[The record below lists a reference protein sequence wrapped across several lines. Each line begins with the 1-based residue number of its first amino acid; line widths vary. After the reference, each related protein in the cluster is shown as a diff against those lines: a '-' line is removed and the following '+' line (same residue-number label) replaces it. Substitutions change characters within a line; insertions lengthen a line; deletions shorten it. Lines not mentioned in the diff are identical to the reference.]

1 MSGPESNRVVRQL
14 RHDVDDVYTLLDEV
28 RGVVADLD
36 AKVDA
41 GFAAVNQQF
50 AAVNEKFVAVNEKI
64 DTGFAE
70 ILRRLDGQ

>member
-1 MSGPESNRVVRQL
+1 MAEPESSRVVRQL
-14 RHDVDDVYTLLDEV
+14 RHDVDDVYALLDEV
-28 RGVVADLD
+28 RGVVAELD

-41 GFAAVNQQF
+41 GFA
-50 AAVNEKFVAVNEKI
+50 AVNEKI

>member
-41 GFAAVNQQF
+41 GFAAVN
-50 AAVNEKFVAVNEKI
+50 EKI

-70 ILRRLDGQ
+70 ILRRLDSQ